1 MSIFAPLRSH
11 ALTVEKCVTRRT
23 DHQRVFFLLRLQDVI
38 FRGHIRRRATHPLPS
53 MALSDMQDL
62 PTYLYPNST
71 PSLMKKRFALTVASC
86 LAACGGGGGGGAAST
101 PEVVNRA
108 PVFDQASYA
117 LSIQENS
124 GTVVSGIAFS
134 DPDGDPI
141 TLSISGPD
149 SQAFSVTSLGSLAFI
164 NPPDFEA
171 PDDSDANNDYDITL
185 AASDGALTA
194 SVSVIITVT
203 NDVSDDEVGQ
213 GSLFGLTVQVG
224 EVNTPA
230 YDRPSTWDD
239 QDGDCISDRHE
250 ILIAQHLEGQGA
262 HPLIMSSSG
271 CFVETGR
278 WLDPYDDIYYYNA
291 SDVQIDHVVALYES
305 WVSGLGNLD
314 AALQRR
320 YANTGSLTEGILPET
335 SHNFLAVGASSNGE
349 KGSSDPTQWMPRNEA
364 YHCTY
369 LKKWVLNKS
378 QNGLLF
384 DQAEFDFIQSRA
396 SDCGDEPLPELPA
409 NP

>member
-1 MSIFAPLRSH
+1 MIKQLIPTS
-11 ALTVEKCVTRRT
+11 
-23 DHQRVFFLLRLQDVI
+23 RLGLVLAAAS
-38 FRGHIRRRATHPLPS
+38 G
-53 MALSDMQDL
+53 LS
-62 PTYLYPNST
+62 
-71 PSLMKKRFALTVASC
+71 
-86 LAACGGGGGGGAAST
+86 ACGGGGGGSS
-101 PEVVNRA
+101 PEPQVTNRA
-108 PVFDQASYA
+108 PIFDQASYA
-117 LSIQENS
+117 LSIQENT
-124 GTVVSGIAFS
+124 GTVIDGISFS
-134 DPDGDPI
+134 DPDADPI
-141 TLSISGPD
+141 TLSISGTD
-149 SQAFSVTSLGSLAFI
+149 SGAFSVTSIGSIAFI
-164 NPPDFEA
+164 APPDFEA
-171 PDDSDANNDYDITL
+171 PADSDQNNDYDITL
-185 AASDGALTA
+185 SASDGGLTT

-213 GSLFGLTVQVG
+213 GTLFGLSVEVG
-224 EVNTPA
+224 EINTPA

-250 ILIAQHLEGQGA
+250 ILIAQHLEGDGA
-262 HPLIMSSSG
+262 YPLVMSSNG

-278 WLDPYDDIYYYNA
+278 WLDPYDDIYYYSA

-320 YANTGSLTEGILPET
+320 YANTGSLSEGILPET
-335 SHNFLAVGASSNGE
+335 SHNFLAVGAASNGE

-378 QNGLLF
+378 QNELLF
-384 DQAEFDFIQSRA
+384 DQAEFDFISGRA
-396 SDCGDEPLPELPA
+396 SDCDDEPLPELPA